1 MSNKHRQSGM
11 TLVELIM
18 AIVIVSVGLAGVLAV
33 FQQVVRGSADPLIR
47 KQMLAVAEGM
57 MEEIALKPYAG
68 SAVVPAGCARATFA
82 DVDDYNGYAST
93 GICDLEGNAIGHLA
107 SYNVAV
113 AVGVDALAGV
123 AEAKRI
129 TVTVTRGTDTLSMV
143 SWRTDWACDSRDA
156 GGACLDP

>member
-1 MSNKHRQSGM
+1 MSNKRRQSGM

-33 FQQVVRGSADPLIR
+33 FQTVVRGSADPLIR

-107 SYNVAV
+107 GYDVAV
-113 AVGVDALAGV
+113 AVGVDALGGV

-129 TVTVTRGTDTLSMV
+129 TVTVTRGTDTMSMV

-156 GGACLDP
+156 GGVCLDP

>member
-1 MSNKHRQSGM
+1 MSNKRRQSGM

-18 AIVIVSVGLAGVLAV
+18 AIVIVSVGLAGLLAV
-33 FQQVVRGSADPLIR
+33 FQTVVRGSADPLIR

-57 MEEIALKPYAG
+57 LEEIALNPYAG
-68 SAVVPAGCARATFA
+68 SAVTPAGCARATFA

-93 GICDLEGNAIGHLA
+93 GICDLEGTAVANLA
-107 SYNVAV
+107 SYSVAV
-113 AVGVDALAGV
+113 AVVGETLGGV

-129 TVTVTRGTDTLSMV
+129 TVTVSRGTDSLSLV